1 MILECITLIVP
12 GSRIPRDQYPDLGSN
27 PFDNPLCLET
37 LSPEN
42 TVMFLFSNINNC
54 LFESSKRAPLKKK
67 IIKRLLANSVA
78 HSFSLTMGN
87 PLERGGNRTITPLIL
102 G

>member
-1 MILECITLIVP
+1 
-12 GSRIPRDQYPDLGSN
+12 
-27 PFDNPLCLET
+27 
-37 LSPEN
+37 
-42 TVMFLFSNINNC
+42 MFLISNINNC

-78 HSFSLTMGN
+78 ESFSLTVGN
-87 PLERGGNRTITPLIL
+87 PLERGGNQAIAPLIL